1 MKGKKI
7 IEYISSNVEN
17 ISINL
22 HFVFGLNT
30 EQIKD
35 LILNLAKAFKYN
47 ENLANKNQSLEVF
60 SFENCKKLK
69 KELLNLGLSSDT
81 IGKVIVKSPV
91 ILLYSN
97 QLDSVYYLFKNKK
110 YCGYT
115 ILDDD
120 KYVTYL
126 LNENIKSN
134 VISNNYVTDNM
145 LKYYKVNDYKKEVF
159 DSLESQ
165 FKLKNYYFKKK
176 SVKR

>member
-1 MKGKKI
+1 MKGKKV

-22 HFVFGLNT
+22 HFVFCLNT

-60 SFENCKKLK
+60 SFENCEKLK
-69 KELLNLGLSSDT
+69 KELLNLGLSLDT
-81 IGKVIVKSPV
+81 IGTV

>member
-1 MKGKKI
+1 MDFIRKDGRI
-7 IEYISSNVEN
+7 DID
-17 ISINL
+17 
-22 HFVFGLNT
+22 T
-30 EQIKD
+30 E
-35 LILNLAKAFKYN
+35 N

-60 SFENCKKLK
+60 SFENCNKLK
-69 KELLNLGLSSDT
+69 KELLNFALNLDT
-81 IGKVIVKSPV
+81 IEKVIVKSPV

-134 VISNNYVTDNM
+134 VIFNNYVTDNM

-159 DSLESQ
+159 DSLENQ
-165 FKLKNYYFKKK
+165 FKLKNYYFKK
-176 SVKR
+176 SP

>member
-1 MKGKKI
+1 MDFIRKDGRI
-7 IEYISSNVEN
+7 DID
-17 ISINL
+17 
-22 HFVFGLNT
+22 T
-30 EQIKD
+30 E
-35 LILNLAKAFKYN
+35 N

-60 SFENCKKLK
+60 SFENCNK
-69 KELLNLGLSSDT
+69 LLNLGLSLDT
-81 IGKVIVKSPV
+81 IEKVIVKSPV

-134 VISNNYVTDNM
+134 VISNNFVTDNM

-165 FKLKNYYFKKK
+165 FKLKNYYLKK
-176 SVKR
+176 SP

>member
-1 MKGKKI
+1 MDFIRKDGRI
-7 IEYISSNVEN
+7 DID
-17 ISINL
+17 
-22 HFVFGLNT
+22 T
-30 EQIKD
+30 E
-35 LILNLAKAFKYN
+35 N

-60 SFENCKKLK
+60 SFENFCKLK
-69 KELLNLGLSSDT
+69 KELLNLGLSLDT
-81 IGKVIVKSPV
+81 IEKVIVKSPV

-165 FKLKNYYFKKK
+165 FKLKNYYLKK
-176 SVKR
+176 SP

>member
-1 MKGKKI
+1 MDFIRKDGRI
-7 IEYISSNVEN
+7 DID
-17 ISINL
+17 
-22 HFVFGLNT
+22 T
-30 EQIKD
+30 E
-35 LILNLAKAFKYN
+35 N

-60 SFENCKKLK
+60 SFENCNKLK
-69 KELLNLGLSSDT
+69 KELLNLGLSLDT
-81 IGKVIVKSPV
+81 IEKVIVKSPV

-134 VISNNYVTDNM
+134 VIFNNYVTDNM

-159 DSLESQ
+159 DSLENQ
-165 FKLKNYYFKKK
+165 FKLKNYYFKI
-176 SVKR
+176 SYFFSYGDLIQQTIQIFI

>member
-1 MKGKKI
+1 MDFIRKDGRI
-7 IEYISSNVEN
+7 DID
-17 ISINL
+17 
-22 HFVFGLNT
+22 T
-30 EQIKD
+30 E
-35 LILNLAKAFKYN
+35 N

-60 SFENCKKLK
+60 SFEICNKLK
-69 KELLNLGLSSDT
+69 KGLLNLGLSLDT
-81 IGKVIVKSPV
+81 IEKVIVKSPV

-134 VISNNYVTDNM
+134 VIFNNYVTDNM

-165 FKLKNYYFKKK
+165 FKLKNYYFKK
-176 SVKR
+176 SP

>member
-1 MKGKKI
+1 M
-7 IEYISSNVEN
+7 
-17 ISINL
+17 
-22 HFVFGLNT
+22 
-30 EQIKD
+30 
-35 LILNLAKAFKYN
+35 
-47 ENLANKNQSLEVF
+47 EVF
-60 SFENCKKLK
+60 SFENCNKLK
-69 KELLNLGLSSDT
+69 KELLNLGLNLDT
-81 IGKVIVKSPV
+81 IEKVIVKSPV

-134 VISNNYVTDNM
+134 VISNNFVTDNM

-165 FKLKNYYFKKK
+165 FKLKNYYFKK
-176 SVKR
+176 SP

>member
-1 MKGKKI
+1 MDFIRKDGRI
-7 IEYISSNVEN
+7 DID
-17 ISINL
+17 
-22 HFVFGLNT
+22 T
-30 EQIKD
+30 E
-35 LILNLAKAFKYN
+35 N

-60 SFENCKKLK
+60 SFEKCNKLK
-69 KELLNLGLSSDT
+69 KELLNLGLSLDT
-81 IGKVIVKSPV
+81 IEKVIVKSPV

-134 VISNNYVTDNM
+134 VIFNNYVTDNM

-159 DSLESQ
+159 DSLENQ
-165 FKLKNYYFKKK
+165 FKLKNYYFKK
-176 SVKR
+176 SP